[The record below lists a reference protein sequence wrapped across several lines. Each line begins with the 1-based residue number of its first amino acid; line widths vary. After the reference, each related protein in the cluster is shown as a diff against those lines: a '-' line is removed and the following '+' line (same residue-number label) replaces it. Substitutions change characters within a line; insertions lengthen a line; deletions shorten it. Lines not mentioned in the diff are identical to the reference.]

1 MPLAQSKLRFNHHAG
16 YLSSLMTL
24 LQPYVFLNHL
34 ICSPSRRPLSLRMTS
49 YRLSLLRNQL
59 FLQAAVT
66 QRMQQE
72 CLSDFL

>member
-1 MPLAQSKLRFNHHAG
+1 
-16 YLSSLMTL
+16 MTL

-34 ICSPSRRPLSLRMTS
+34 SCYPSRRPLSLRMTP
-49 YRLSLLRNQL
+49 YRLSLLPNQL
-59 FLQAAVT
+59 FLQGEVT